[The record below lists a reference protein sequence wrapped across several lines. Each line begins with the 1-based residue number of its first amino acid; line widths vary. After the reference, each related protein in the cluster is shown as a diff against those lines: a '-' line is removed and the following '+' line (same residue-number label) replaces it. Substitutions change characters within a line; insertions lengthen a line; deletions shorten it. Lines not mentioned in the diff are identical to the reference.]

1 MPEISQ
7 EELDK
12 LTASAKKLDEM
23 SGKFEK
29 FEETQKRLEKEAN
42 TYKTRA
48 KEAEQKFSDF
58 EKEKLENDGDIQKR
72 LDLEIAENIEL
83 KKQIKSKTETT
94 IDAKLRVGIK
104 EQFPTLQPGAVDLML
119 KISEHKGLLKI
130 DTENE
135 AVDGIKEFGEACLKT
150 HPYLN
155 TKKKLKE
162 TEDLPPGHEQ
172 DEDELTDS
180 EKYDKE
186 LAACETQAE
195 FDACRKKWNRK

>member
-12 LTASAKKLDEM
+12 LNASAKKLDEM

-48 KEAEQKFSDF
+48 KDAEKKYSDF

-72 LDLEIAENIEL
+72 LDLEIAENLQL
-83 KKQIKSKTETT
+83 KDKLKSKTETT

-119 KISEHKGLLKI
+119 KISEHKNLLKI
-130 DTENE
+130 DADNE
-135 AVDGIKEFGEACLKT
+135 SVDGIKEFGEACLET

-155 TKKKLKE
+155 TKKKLKD
-162 TEDLPPGHEQ
+162 TDNLPPGTPA
-172 DEDELTDS
+172 EDDDLTDS
-180 EKYDKE
+180 ERYDKE